1 MKAWEINIGL
11 VPGVLFGIRQY
22 EDQDNAKIDYVL
34 YLGFSDIC
42 YTTYY

>member
-11 VPGVLFGIRQY
+11 VPGILFGIRHY
-22 EDQDNAKIDYVL
+22 EDIENNKVDYVL
-34 YLGFSDIC
+34 YLGCFDIC